1 MRKLYVSNLQ
11 WGIDSDALREAFA
24 QFGNVVKAQVVTDR
38 DTGRSR
44 GFGFVEFDSQVEAE
58 DAIRGM
64 NERELKG
71 RAIRVEMAKP
81 RNN

>member
-11 WGIDSDALREAFA
+11 WGIDSEALREAFS
-24 QFGNVVKAQVVTDR
+24 QYGNVVKAQVVTDR

-44 GFGFVEFDSQVEAE
+44 GFGFVEFDSQAEAE

-71 RAIRVEMAKP
+71 RPIRVEMAKP
-81 RNN
+81 RN